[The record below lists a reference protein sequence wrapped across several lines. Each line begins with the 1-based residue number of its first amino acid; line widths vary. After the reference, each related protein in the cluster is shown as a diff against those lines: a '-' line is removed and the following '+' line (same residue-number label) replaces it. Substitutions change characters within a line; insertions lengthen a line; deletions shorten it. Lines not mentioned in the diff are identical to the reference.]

1 MKSYTAVAIF
11 MTILTMGAVAR
22 AQACYTPVSSL
33 EGNYSLS
40 ESASGITCLAGT
52 AGSCSINESSAATVN
67 MNVPFVTSCSSV
79 SFYGVDS
86 VTSLSLSASD
96 AIPCPLGGP
105 RTVTIKQPLGGSST
119 STSLLTITP
128 TNSTY
133 VYEPAP
139 LTTVTITD
147 PGCGGGGS
155 TKTITGPLY
164 PQPPAWPFTFT
175 TLPPNVQ
182 PLSTSQPF
190 KFDGEDNYFFGTEP
204 WQLSFTL
211 NPIYTDCD
219 PCKKSGGQGVPVNS
233 TISSQNQS
241 LGEDIPV
248 VGTGF
253 HLHYESDRL
262 PGAGGSGLAIAD
274 AAMIG
279 GWTLSVHHAFDPGSN
294 TLYLGDGSQ
303 RNGYQMGAP
312 VTLNGD
318 LLVTSES
325 GSEVYV
331 FDLTNGHHLQTL
343 RSLTGALKYQF
354 GYDAAG
360 VLVTVTDASGN
371 VTTIQ
376 RDVSEHPIAIVS
388 PFGQSTSLAVD
399 ANSFLRQVTDPAGNT
414 QTFTNDSTGLMQ
426 ARTDANG
433 NASSYSYDGQGHLAT
448 DADSI
453 GGYVTLG
460 RTNAISGFGYT
471 VGETTS
477 MGRTSSY
484 QTTLMLPW
492 IEDGSALHTEQ
503 HTNLWPDGLQASG
516 TTTLQNGQISEQTT
530 LPDGTSHN
538 QTLSPDPR
546 FGLQWPVLTSE
557 TLTQGSLTMNIT
569 GSRTASF
576 TAGNPF
582 SLTTQTDTETFNG
595 RKYTSVFTASTNT
608 LVDTS
613 PVKRPTTTILDSLER
628 VSSVQVGALLP
639 VQFAYDTNGRLS
651 TITQGTRKS
660 RLTYDANGFLAS
672 STDPLQQTTNF
683 THDAAGRLATETLPD
698 GRIITYTYD
707 ANGNLT
713 SVTPPGESAH
723 DFSYTAV
730 DLMSTYTPPNVPGTG
745 ANAYS
750 YNVDRDLTKI
760 TRPDGQTIE
769 FGYDSAGRL
778 SSTTTPTETITYSYD
793 TNTGNLSSASI
804 NGGEAVAYG
813 YNGPLPTSSA
823 LTGTVSGTVSRVYNN
838 NFWVTSESINGGNTV
853 NFTYDND
860 GLITKAGALTLK
872 LDPKDG
878 LIKGSTLGS
887 VTDSLT
893 YDTFGELI
901 GYAAKHGTT
910 VLYNEKYTRDADGR
924 ISGKA
929 ETIGG
934 KKNAYTYSYDAAG
947 RLTGVKK
954 NGVGLSSYTY
964 DSNSNRLSATTSSGT
979 VTGTYDAQD
988 RLLTY
993 GNTSYTYTPNGELAS
1008 QTVGSQTTTY
1018 TYDVLGNLTAVTLP
1032 NGTAISYIVDAKNRR
1047 VGKQINGA
1055 LVAGYLYDSHRIVAQ
1070 LNSSN
1075 AIISQFIYGSGST
1088 SPDYFVQG
1096 GVTYRIFSDQLG
1108 SPRLV
1113 VNTSTGAIAE
1123 QIDYDE
1129 FGNVVDDTNPGF
1141 QPFGLAGGLY
1151 DQDTKLVR
1159 FGARDYN
1166 PAVGRWTVKDPIL
1179 FAGGDTNLYGYV
1191 LVDPVNM
1198 TDPSGLEGESC
1209 ACKMKNYAAGF
1220 IDEYVNLQSTIFLG
1234 GLTPVIRYFGG
1245 VGIFGNTGQAIGNL
1259 TGRGNSVDTNSTS
1272 YTAGQLTVEV
1282 GTAVANVG
1290 VGLLGGFGANG
1301 ARVAAANAD
1310 DAAAKEFIERQFG
1323 KNAKDAV
1330 ETLEQE
1336 CKRRFVKPGME

>member
-1 MKSYTAVAIF
+1 MNQHTQAKTVSHPLQHVFIGLSTMKSYTAVAIF
-11 MTILTMGAVAR
+11 MTILTIGAVAR
-22 AQACYTPVSSL
+22 AQACYTPVTSL
-33 EGNYSLS
+33 QGNYSLS
-40 ESASGITCLAGT
+40 ESALGITCPPGT
-52 AGSCSINESSAATVN
+52 AGSCNVRESSAATVN

-86 VTSLSLSASD
+86 VPSLFVSASD
-96 AIPCPLGGP
+96 AIPCPPPAGL
-105 RTVTIKQPLGGSST
+105 RTVTVAQPPLGGIST

-139 LTTVTITD
+139 LTTVNITD
-147 PGCGGGGS
+147 PGCGGGSS

-182 PLSTSQPF
+182 PLSTSQPS
-190 KFDGEDNYFFGTEP
+190 KFDGQDNYFLGTEP

-219 PCKKSGGQGVPVNS
+219 PCKWSGGQGVPASS

-253 HLHYESDRL
+253 HLHYESDRV

-303 RNGYQMGAP
+303 RNGYQMGTP

-343 RSLTGALKYQF
+343 RSLTGALEYQF

-360 VLVTVTDASGN
+360 VLVTVTDASSN

-376 RDVSEHPIAIVS
+376 RDANEHPMAIVS
-388 PFGQSTSLAVD
+388 PFQQTTSLAVD
-399 ANSFLRQVTDPAGNT
+399 ANGFLSQVTDPAGNK
-414 QTFTNDSTGLMQ
+414 QEFTDDSTGLML

-433 NASSYSYDGQGHLAT
+433 NASSFTYDGGRLTT

-453 GGYVTLG
+453 GGSVTLS
-460 RTNAISGFGYT
+460 RTNANSGFGYT

-484 QTTLMLPW
+484 QTTLTLPW
-492 IEDGSALHTEQ
+492 IEDGSAPHTEQ

-530 LPDGTSHN
+530 LPDGTSDS
-538 QTLSPDPR
+538 QTLGPDPR
-546 FGLQWPVLTSE
+546 FGLQWPVLTSA

-582 SLTTQTDTETFNG
+582 SLTTQTDTGTFNG
-595 RKYTSVFTASTNT
+595 RKYTSVFTAATKT

-628 VSSVQVGALLP
+628 ISSVQVGALLP
-639 VQFAYDTNGRLS
+639 VQFGYDTNGRLS
-651 TITQGTRKS
+651 TVTQGTRVSK
-660 RLTYDANGFLAS
+660 LTYDANGFLAS
-672 STDPLQQTTNF
+672 STDPLNQTTGF
-683 THDAAGRLATETLPD
+683 THDSAGRLTTETLPD
-698 GRIITYTYD
+698 GRMTTYSYD
-707 ANGNLT
+707 PNGNLT
-713 SVTPPGESAH
+713 SVTPPGKSAH

-730 DLMSTYTPPNVPGTG
+730 DLMATYTPPNVPGTG
-745 ANAYS
+745 LSTYS
-750 YNVDRDLTKI
+750 YNADRDLTTI
-760 TRPDGQTIE
+760 TRPDGQTIV

-793 TNTGNLSSASI
+793 AASGNLSSSSV
-804 NGGEAVAYG
+804 NGGEALTYG

-823 LTGTVSGTVSRVYNN
+823 LTGTVSGTVSRAYNN
-838 NFWVTSESINGGNTV
+838 NFWVTSESINGGNMV
-853 NFTYDND
+853 NFNYDND
-860 GLITKAGALTLK
+860 GLLTKAGALTLK

-878 LIKGSTLGS
+878 LIKGSTLAS
-887 VTDSLT
+887 LTDSLA
-893 YDTFGELI
+893 YDTLGELT
-901 GYAAKHGTT
+901 GYTAKHGTT
-910 VLYNEKYTRDADGR
+910 VLYSEKYTRDADGR
-924 ISGKA
+924 ISGKT

-934 KKNAYTYSYDAAG
+934 KKNAYTYNYDVAG

-954 NGVGLSSYTY
+954 NGAVLSSYTY
-964 DSNSNRLSATTSSGT
+964 DSNSNRLIATTSSGT
-979 VTGTYDAQD
+979 VTGTYDAED

-993 GNTSYTYTPNGELAS
+993 GNASYTYTANGELAS
-1008 QTVGSQTTTY
+1008 QTVGSQTTAY
-1018 TYDVLGNLTAVTLP
+1018 SYDVLGNLTASTLP
-1032 NGTAISYIVDAKNRR
+1032 SGTVISYIVDAGNRR
-1047 VGKQINGA
+1047 VGKQVNGA
-1055 LVAGYLYDSHRIVAQ
+1055 LVAGYLFDGDHIVAQ
-1070 LNSSN
+1070 LNGSN
-1075 AIISQFIYGSGST
+1075 AIVSQFIYGSGT
-1088 SPDYFVQG
+1088 MSPNYMIQG
-1096 GVTYRIFSDQLG
+1096 AVTYRIFSDQLG

-1129 FGNVVDDTNPGF
+1129 FGNLINDTNPGF
-1141 QPFGLAGGLY
+1141 QPFGFAGGLY

-1159 FGARDYN
+1159 FGARDYG
-1166 PAVGRWTVKDPIL
+1166 PSVGRWTAKDPIL
-1179 FAGGDTNLYGYV
+1179 FDGGDTNLYGYV
-1191 LVDPVNM
+1191 LNDPVNSIDSNGNAIFRV
-1198 TDPSGLEGESC
+1198 TTKDWERESRKRTKSCPLPPKQNPKPPKNTPPPGNPLERINIGP
-1209 ACKMKNYAAGF
+1209 GF
-1220 IDEYVNLQSTIFLG
+1220 FL
-1234 GLTPVIRYFGG
+1234 Y
-1245 VGIFGNTGQAIGNL
+1245 
-1259 TGRGNSVDTNSTS
+1259 
-1272 YTAGQLTVEV
+1272 
-1282 GTAVANVG
+1282 
-1290 VGLLGGFGANG
+1290 
-1301 ARVAAANAD
+1301 
-1310 DAAAKEFIERQFG
+1310 
-1323 KNAKDAV
+1323 
-1330 ETLEQE
+1330 
-1336 CKRRFVKPGME
+1336 